1 MNDISCYAREGW
13 SVEDGHTGMHTS
25 VGACWVA
32 IRYGLISGWGIA
44 IGYEDCSGVAIIFKN
59 INDDFIP
66 ILLDIIYENLKS
78 KSVET
83 FCAKMLNIV
92 KTHNPNGIIINIDMS
107 VRSLFYNMS
116 EEGVQYVE
124 RI

>member
-1 MNDISCYAREGW
+1 MNDISCYVREGW
-13 SVEDGHTGMHTS
+13 SVEYGHTGMGTR
-25 VGACWVA
+25 VGAYWIA
-32 IRYGLISGWGIA
+32 IRYGLGSGWGIA
-44 IGYEDCSGVAIIFKN
+44 IGYEDYSGVAIIFKN

-83 FCAKMLNIV
+83 FRAKMLNIV

-107 VRSLFYNMS
+107 VESLFYNMS
-116 EEGVQYVE
+116 EEGAQYVE
-124 RI
+124 KM